1 MKKLL
6 LAFMFLLQFI
16 PLFADKI
23 LSKMDVSSGDWVL
36 IGVPV
41 HNYRLLPVQE
51 EMGTFICKDNDFIK
65 KIQKEWDLE
74 YTNEDKCDYHYTLKF
89 YKDRKLMK
97 TLKLN
102 LYCGYITDDGISYSF
117 NPELFDKFKSV
128 AKPVPW
134 SRISFK
140 DFGVMKKALTVLDNS
155 PDVYWYEDVNP
166 YQYDGFFMMG
176 VNNIPWDAD
185 LDSLYVDVKKMVEQK
200 TGSNN
205 FYLTQSHYELK
216 GDNLFIR
223 YLVNCDEE
231 YYKKTNAEKT
241 PGRITGWKPHFEKG
255 DSVRVV
261 AIGVNESKYR
271 KLMGF

>member
-6 LAFMFLLQFI
+6 LAFICLLQFM

-23 LSKMDVSSGDWVL
+23 LSKMDISEGKWVL

-41 HNYRLLPVQE
+41 HNYRLMPVQE
-51 EMGTFICKDNDFIK
+51 ELGTFICEDHDFIK

-74 YTNEDKCDYHYTLKF
+74 YTDEDKCDYHYTLKF
-89 YKDRKLMK
+89 YKDHKLMK

-117 NPELFDKFKSV
+117 NPELFSKFKSI

-140 DFGVMKKALTVLDNS
+140 DFGVMKKAINVLDNS
-155 PDVYWYEDVNP
+155 PEIYWYEDVNP
-166 YQYDGFFMMG
+166 YQYDGFFMTG
-176 VNNIPWDAD
+176 INNIPWDAN
-185 LDSLYVDVKKMVEQK
+185 LDSLYVDVRKMIETK
-200 TGSNN
+200 TGNNN
-205 FYLTQSHYELK
+205 FYLVQSNYELN
-216 GDNLFIR
+216 GDYLFVR
-223 YLVNCDEE
+223 YLVHCDEE
-231 YYKKTNAEKT
+231 YYKKTNAEKI
-241 PGRITGWKPHFEKG
+241 PGRITGWKSHFEKG

-261 AIGVNESKYR
+261 AIGLNESKYK